1 MRSTAADS
9 ENLTPVIAVLRFLTR
24 CGSQYP
30 WATLVM
36 STVLA
41 IACGIYT
48 YICLELKTK
57 RADLIDPSADY
68 HQRWINY
75 TEQFGD
81 VADMVVVVEGKDR
94 TAIER
99 AVEDLGS
106 RLEQEPQHFQNVLY
120 QVDFSQLRTK
130 ALQYLNPQQL
140 EMLITRLEEFGPV
153 LKGKWS
159 LFRLRSI
166 YQGLRLQLA
175 QLQEHTDAQTFPVAA
190 EPLLQQTAM
199 LSDSLL
205 RFLDDPQ
212 DYQSP
217 WSDLMPVDA
226 QNSAD
231 AEKMRQFLTG
241 GPTYLLNKR
250 GTMGF
255 IKAQPVIEQSNFN
268 GAEVAISRLRE
279 LIKVVGNDHPAVKLG
294 VTGIPVLE
302 NDEMRDS
309 QIEMTWASV
318 ISFIGTGLL
327 LVMGFHGMRHPII
340 GMVLLS
346 IGTAWAFGFTTA
358 AVGHLNILSLSF
370 AAMLFGLGIDF
381 AIVYLS
387 HYIELRHQGH
397 PLPAA
402 VLETSTNVG
411 AGIFTAGLLAA
422 VAFFSAIFTDF
433 IGVAELGLISGGGI
447 LLCLVAT
454 FWVLPALLAAFD
466 HTLPRELPTPFKGKR
481 LKFFISRYPIV
492 ATVLSSVVILGLSYK
507 AIDVKYDFNLLNL
520 QAKGLEAVDLQDR
533 VFEQSDGSILFAV
546 SLADSPQQAIDLK
559 KKFEALPSVHHV
571 EELASV
577 WPQHP
582 EHDTKLLVQA
592 VQAVVSQL
600 PNELPQLSHVD
611 PKTAGEQMQ
620 EMFAV
625 LKTIPSNTA
634 TRAAK
639 SLDRLLDRL
648 NGISDTEIQAQM
660 LSGYQTAIATDLLQR
675 LKFLASMANA
685 EPIQIADLPSG
696 LASRFV
702 SPKGQWLLQIY
713 PKTQVWDIE
722 PLSEFIREIRRVDS
736 DVTGTPL
743 QTYEASRAI
752 RRSYEQAAVYALI
765 AVFCILL
772 IDYRSVKQSLIALLP
787 PAAGLVMTFGVL
799 VLMKVD
805 LNPANLI
812 LLPLILGIG
821 VDGGVHVVHDFRLQT
836 RRYRT
841 SSSTIN
847 AIILTATTSM
857 VGFGSMMVA
866 SHRGLFS
873 LGLVLTIGVTCC
885 LFVALVMI
893 PSILT
898 LLSRHQVATRRRDR
912 QEADRPAEPL
922 LAEAEPHAVVR
933 RTISVTATSGS

>member
-1 MRSTAADS
+1 MRSPTAES
-9 ENLTPVIAVLRFLTR
+9 ENLTPVIAVLRCLTQW
-24 CGSQYP
+24 GAHHP
-30 WATLVM
+30 WMTLVL
-36 STVLA
+36 STVLSVV
-41 IACGIYT
+41 CGVYT
-48 YICLELKTK
+48 WTSLEFKTK

-94 TAIER
+94 ATIER

-120 QVDFSQLRTK
+120 KADFSGLRSK
-130 ALQYLNPQQL
+130 GLQYMSPQQL
-140 EMLITRLEEFGPV
+140 QMLIGRLDEFGPV

-166 YQGLRLQLA
+166 FQGLRHQLT
-175 QLQEHTDAQTFPVAA
+175 QVQEQTDAKTLPVAA
-190 EPLLQQTAM
+190 EPLLQQTAL
-199 LSDSLL
+199 LSESLS
-205 RFLDDPQ
+205 RFLDNPR

-217 WSDLMPVDA
+217 WLDLMPTDA
-226 QNSAD
+226 EHRAD
-231 AEKMRQFLTG
+231 AEKMQQFLTG

-255 IKAQPVIEQSNFN
+255 VKAQPVIEQSNFN

-279 LIKVVGNDHPAVKLG
+279 LIKVVGQEHADVKLG

-309 QIEMTWASV
+309 QWEMTIASV
-318 ISFIGTGLL
+318 ISFVGTGLL
-327 LVMGFHGMRHPII
+327 LVMGFHGLRHPIL
-340 GMVLLS
+340 GMVLLTV
-346 IGTAWAFGFTTA
+346 GTAWSFGFTTL

-370 AAMLFGLGIDF
+370 AAMLIGLGIDF

-387 HYIELRHQGH
+387 HYIDLRHQGH
-397 PLPAA
+397 PLQDA

-411 AGIFTAGLLAA
+411 AGIFTAGMLAA

-466 HTLPRELPTPFKGKR
+466 HMKPRELPTPFKGKR
-481 LKFFISRYPIV
+481 LKYFISQYPV
-492 ATVLSSVVILGLSYK
+492 AATVLSSAVILGLAYK
-507 AIDVKYDFNLLNL
+507 ALDVKYDFNLLNL
-520 QAKGLEAVDLQDR
+520 QAEGLEAVDLQNR

-546 SLADSPQQAIDLK
+546 SLADNPKQALELK
-559 KKFEALPSVHHV
+559 KKFEALPTVHHV

-582 EHDTKLLVQA
+582 EAETKLLVQA
-592 VQAVVSQL
+592 IQAELSQL
-600 PNELPQLSHVD
+600 PSDIPQLSPVD

-620 EMFAV
+620 EMYAM
-625 LKTIPSNTA
+625 LKTIPSRTA
-634 TRAAK
+634 AGSAK
-639 SLDRLLDRL
+639 TLDRLLDRI
-648 NGISDTEIQAQM
+648 NEIPNAEMQAQ
-660 LSGYQTAIATDLLQR
+660 LLTGFQTAIASDLLQR
-675 LKFLASMANA
+675 LRSLATMANA
-685 EPIQIADLPSG
+685 EPIQLADLPAG

-702 SPKGQWLLQIY
+702 SKKGEWLLQIY
-713 PKTQVWDIE
+713 PKMQVWDIE
-722 PLSEFIREIRRVDS
+722 PLAEFIKEIRRVDS

-743 QTYEASRAI
+743 QTYEASRSI
-752 RRSYEQAAVYALI
+752 KRSYEQAAVYALI
-765 AVFCILL
+765 AVFCILML
-772 IDYRSVKQSLIALLP
+772 DYRSVKQSLLALLP

-799 VLMKVD
+799 VLMKQD
-805 LNPANLI
+805 LNPANMI

-866 SHRGLFS
+866 KHRGLYS

-885 LFVALVMI
+885 LFIALVMI

-898 LLSRHQVATRRRDR
+898 LISRHQFATRRRDR
-912 QEADRPAEPL
+912 DRADAERQTNPV
-922 LAEAEPHAVVR
+922 LAENPPHAAVR
-933 RTISVTATSGS
+933 RSSIAIDW